1 MAKKI
6 NSDEEL
12 LREYHTYLRLERGF
26 SPNTIEGYEMD
37 LLKLRK
43 YTAKHAIDLVH
54 TTFDQLQEFV
64 FETFKVFPS
73 ETTQAR
79 ILAGIHAWY
88 RFLLYKEYIDQDPSE
103 LLEGPKKAKHLP
115 VVLTLE
121 EINRLMAAIDL
132 SSNEGHRNRAMMEI
146 LYGSGLRVS
155 ELVNLPLS
163 HIYLEEH
170 YMLIEGKGSKQRLVP
185 LSPVA
190 EEWFGYW
197 MQERSTWPVKP
208 EARDFAFINRY
219 GRPLTRAMVFTIV
232 KKLCSEAGINKIIS
246 PHTLR
251 HSFATHLL
259 QNGADLRVIQ
269 QLLGHEDL
277 ATTEIYTHLEVADLR
292 KAVLKYHPANQI
304 PNSFSSSKGEEL

>member
-6 NSDEEL
+6 SSDEAL
-12 LREYHTYLRLERGF
+12 LREYHTYLRLERGY
-26 SPNTIEGYEMD
+26 SPNTVEGYEQD
-37 LLKLRK
+37 LEKLRTYCK
-43 YTAKHAIDLVH
+43 DNNVNFVH
-54 TTFDQLQEFV
+54 MEFEQLEDFI
-64 FETFKVFPS
+64 FEQFKDTRS
-73 ETTQAR
+73 EATQAR
-79 ILAGIHAWY
+79 ILAGIHAWF
-88 RFLLYKEYIDQDPSE
+88 RFLLYKDYIEQDPSE
-103 LLEGPKKAKHLP
+103 LLEGPRKSRHLP
-115 VVLTLE
+115 TVLSLDE
-121 EINRLMAAIDL
+121 VNRMMAAIDL
-132 SSNEGHRNRAMMEI
+132 SSNEGHRNRAMMEM

-155 ELVNLPLS
+155 ELVNLQLS
-163 HIYLEEH
+163 RIYLQDH

-197 MQERSTWPVKP
+197 MQERSTWPLKP
-208 EARDFAFINRY
+208 ESQDIAFVNRY

-232 KKLCSEAGINKIIS
+232 KRLCAEAGITKTVS

-277 ATTEIYTHLEVADLR
+277 GTTEIYTHLNVQDLR
-292 KAVLKYHPANQI
+292 NAVLKCHPANR
-304 PNSFSSSKGEEL
+304 G

>member
-6 NSDEEL
+6 SSDETL
-12 LREYHTYLRLERGF
+12 LREYHTYLRLERGY
-26 SPNTIEGYEMD
+26 SPNTVEGYEQD
-37 LLKLRK
+37 LEKLRTYCK
-43 YTAKHAIDLVH
+43 DNNVDFVH
-54 TTFDQLQEFV
+54 MEFEQLEDFI
-64 FETFKVFPS
+64 FKQFKDTRS
-73 ETTQAR
+73 EATQAR
-79 ILAGIHAWY
+79 ILAGIHAWF
-88 RFLLYKEYIDQDPSE
+88 RFLLYKDYIEQDPSE
-103 LLEGPKKAKHLP
+103 LLEGPRKSRHLP
-115 VVLTLE
+115 TVLSLDE
-121 EINRLMAAIDL
+121 VNRMMAAIDL
-132 SSNEGHRNRAMMEI
+132 SSNEGHRNRAMMEM

-155 ELVNLPLS
+155 ELVNLQLS
-163 HIYLEEH
+163 RIYLSDH

-197 MQERSTWPVKP
+197 MQERSTWPLKP
-208 EARDFAFINRY
+208 ESQDIAFVNRY

-232 KKLCSEAGINKIIS
+232 KRLCAEAGITKTVS

-277 ATTEIYTHLEVADLR
+277 GTTEIYTHLNVQDLR
-292 KAVLKYHPANQI
+292 NAVLKCHPANR
-304 PNSFSSSKGEEL
+304 G